1 MLHGGTRPPGAAE
14 RADEREEEPMEQ
26 QDRLVEA
33 VTELAPELS
42 RRAGEIEAARDIP
55 GDLLDA
61 LRAAGCFRMFV
72 PRSHGGYE
80 ADLRTG
86 LRVLETLARADGST
100 GWTVMIGSETP
111 HLLAMLPRERFDKI
125 YADGPDVVVAGGFA
139 PQGRAELADGGFQVT
154 GRWAYASGS
163 RHADLIFGNCVL
175 TGDGE
180 PLPGPSGAPPELRSM
195 LFPAGRVTVHDTW
208 HALGLRGT
216 GSHDIEVSDEFCAAS
231 DSFDLFTGTP
241 CVPGPGFVAPL
252 VHFVLHLGAVAVG
265 IAQGALDD
273 MVAMLDGGRQ
283 RLYARQS
290 LADSP
295 AFRIQLGRAELDVRA
310 ARTLLRELADDLW
323 AACATDPAA
332 VAGLHPRVSAALPWV
347 TERAM
352 AAVDTCYRAA
362 GGGASRDG
370 APLQRRFRDIHTFS
384 QHAAAA
390 EGWLGNNG
398 ARLLGRP
405 VELAY

>member
-1 MLHGGTRPPGAAE
+1 MEDQHRDRLIGAAT
-14 RADEREEEPMEQ
+14 D
-26 QDRLVEA
+26 
-33 VTELAPELS
+33 LAPELS
-42 RRAGEIEAARDIP
+42 RRAEEIEAARGIP
-55 GDLLDA
+55 ADLLDD
-61 LRAAGCFRMFV
+61 LRAAGFWRMFV
-72 PRSHGGYE
+72 PRAHGGHE

-86 LRVLETLARADGST
+86 LRVLEALARADGST

-111 HLLAMLPRERFDKI
+111 HLLAMLPRERFDKL

-154 GRWAYASGS
+154 GRWGYASGS
-163 RHADLIFGNCVL
+163 RHADLVFGNCVL

-180 PLPGPSGAPPELRSM
+180 PLPGPAGGAPELRSM
-195 LFPAGRVTVHDTW
+195 LFPADRVTVHDTW

-216 GSHDIEVSDEFCAAS
+216 GSHDVEVSDAFCPAE
-231 DSFDLFTGTP
+231 DSFDLFTGAP

-273 MVAMLDGGRQ
+273 MVALLGGGRQ

-295 AFRIQLGRAELDVRA
+295 AFRTQLGRADLDVRA
-310 ARTLLRELADDLW
+310 ARALVHDLADELW
-323 AACATDPAA
+323 AVCATDPAA
-332 VAGLHPRVSAALPWV
+332 VAGLHPRISATLPWV
-347 TERAM
+347 TERTA

-370 APLQRRFRDIHTFS
+370 SPLQRRFRDIHTFS